1 MNMHVT
7 FYHEINSQ
15 LNNSN
20 VHAWNELQFDMLG
33 LEHDSIHQFRHEP
46 SKNQY
51 KHNNEGLNILT

>member
-20 VHAWNELQFDMLG
+20 MHAWNELQFDMLG
-33 LEHDSIHQFRHEP
+33 LEHDSIHQFSMDHARTTT
-46 SKNQY
+46 N
-51 KHNNEGLNILT
+51 TTMRR